1 MLKKVSSSSQIIVS
15 TQSVNLVDNF
25 APEDI
30 IVADRKGN
38 ETVFCRLDGKDL
50 DCLLYTSRA
59 KMVEWGELYIEYRE
73 KNEDMEESLNQE

>member
-1 MLKKVSSSSQIIVS
+1 
-15 TQSVNLVDNF
+15 VNLVDNF

-50 DCLLYTSRA
+50 EGWLKDYS
-59 KMVEWGELYIEYRE
+59 MGELWE
-73 KNEDMEESLNQE
+73 KNLVGGQPF